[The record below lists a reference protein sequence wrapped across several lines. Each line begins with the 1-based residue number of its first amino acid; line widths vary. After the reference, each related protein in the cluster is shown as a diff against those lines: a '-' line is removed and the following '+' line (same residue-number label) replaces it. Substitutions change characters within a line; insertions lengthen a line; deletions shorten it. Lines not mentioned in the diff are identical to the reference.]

1 MVGLSWRKGFTI
13 GKGIMQGWLGLATF
27 PNGGEFV
34 QEKSKKQAN
43 VNVTKG
49 KTSYMPVSRKYLWGA
64 LGYQR

>member
-1 MVGLSWRKGFTI
+1 
-13 GKGIMQGWLGLATF
+13 MQGWLGLATF